1 MRIKIHIHNRKTLN
15 TLIKTIQK
23 IHTSITII
31 NSNIISSKILIIMSS
46 SIREVLKQT
55 INLDIN
61 SSSRI
66 FIITNIVKIRNKLKL
81 MIIGQTLWITLIMV
95 LVFWPRSKTYKPS
108 LVRALAFGIYCQIN
122 IRNKYIIYNLINKL
136 WRVWNYNWL
145 VCCNDGE
152 ATNHNAQSKKTWRHS
167 FSVGDPVPP
176 KLLLEEKFEDKV
188 WEDGMVMGLFSNELV
203 VCRDALLSVVVQTPL
218 LSSRDFDSVSL
229 NVEPH
234 SVIRN

>member
-1 MRIKIHIHNRKTLN
+1 M
-15 TLIKTIQK
+15 
-23 IHTSITII
+23 
-31 NSNIISSKILIIMSS
+31 
-46 SIREVLKQT
+46 
-55 INLDIN
+55 
-61 SSSRI
+61 
-66 FIITNIVKIRNKLKL
+66 
-81 MIIGQTLWITLIMV
+81 
-95 LVFWPRSKTYKPS
+95 
-108 LVRALAFGIYCQIN
+108 RALAFGIYCQIN

-136 WRVWNYNWL
+136 WRVWNYDWL

-218 LSSRDFDSVSL
+218 LSSRDFDNVSL

-234 SVIRN
+234 SVQYNKNQKLTNIFYSPLTWDYVTILWLLWHFLFFFLWCKL